1 MIWPD
6 GLTKSKFSEVVS
18 SEILCH
24 AKGLGVVSTFNKNK
38 KEIMKAITI
47 KQPWA
52 SLIVHGIKDIENR
65 TWPCPRKYIGQR
77 VFIHAAGSHGRKF
90 SIDLTDA
97 QTKAAFATIAIET
110 MFGNMPFGSIIGSVE
125 IVDCSIN
132 HPSIWAEKGVYNWI
146 LANPILFN
154 KPIENVKGKLSFWEY
169 PGINEVKIEC
179 PECGSIEIAI
189 EDYTTAPFP
198 TFLHSCN
205 KCGYVI
211 MESEWNVIEK

>member
-1 MIWPD
+1 MIWLD

-38 KEIMKAITI
+38 KIMKAITI

-65 TWPCPRKYIGQR
+65 TWACPRKYIGQR

-90 SIDLTDA
+90 SINLTDA

-132 HPSIWAEKGVYNWI
+132 HPSIWAEKGIYNWI

-154 KPIENVKGKLSFWEY
+154 KPIENVKGKLSFWDY